1 MAELSTLQT
10 TWIHLLSSAINGMQ
24 ADREKLLQI
33 NPQELFQ
40 LAEAHKM
47 LAVTAFALNTVGV
60 REPHFEEAKTK
71 ALRKLALFDVERKNI
86 FDELNVAGIWYCPLK
101 GIILKDDY
109 PLFGMREMTDND
121 ILCDPMRM
129 ADVKAI
135 MEKHGFE
142 CDSFGE

>member
-60 REPHFEEAKTK
+60 REPHKKKKKTK
-71 ALRKLALFDVERKNI
+71 ALRKLALKY
-86 FDELNVAGIWYCPLK
+86 L
-101 GIILKDDY
+101 
-109 PLFGMREMTDND
+109 
-121 ILCDPMRM
+121 
-129 ADVKAI
+129 
-135 MEKHGFE
+135 
-142 CDSFGE
+142 